1 MTIAPDSNRDA
12 PIGILGGTF
21 DPIHFG
27 HLRLAEESCETL
39 GLARVLLIPSGQP
52 PHRAAPAT
60 PAKERLAMARLAAED
75 NAAMEVDAIEV
86 NAATPSYTVHTL
98 ERLRERYGAARPL
111 VLLLGADAFAGLTT
125 WHRWQNLFDLAHLAI
140 ANRPGHPSHA
150 RHLPELLS
158 DALAAHCNGRFAD
171 RPEALCAA
179 PSGLVL
185 PFEMTPLAISA
196 SLIRS
201 RLSAGRTVRYLIP
214 DSVLDYIQSHHLY
227 T

>member
-1 MTIAPDSNRDA
+1 MTIAPDSSRDA
-12 PIGILGGTF
+12 PVGILGGTF

-27 HLRLAEESCETL
+27 HLRLAEESCEAL

-60 PAKERLAMARLAAED
+60 PAQERLAMARLAAEG
-75 NAAMEVDAIEV
+75 NAAMEVDALEV
-86 NAATPSYTVHTL
+86 NAAAPSYTVHTL
-98 ERLRERYGAARPL
+98 ERLRQRYGPARPL

-125 WHRWQNLFDLAHLAI
+125 WHRWQDLFGLAHLAI
-140 ANRPGHPSHA
+140 ASRPGHPPHA

-158 DALAAHCNGRFAD
+158 EALASQCAGRFAD

-201 RLSAGRTVRYLIP
+201 RLSAGRSVRYLIP
-214 DSVLDYIQSHHLY
+214 DSVLDYIHSHHLY

>member
-1 MTIAPDSNRDA
+1 MTTTPASGPAA

-39 GLARVLLIPSGQP
+39 DLSRVLLIPSGQP
-52 PHRAAPAT
+52 PHRTAPAT
-60 PAKERLAMARLAAED
+60 PARERLAMARLAAEG
-75 NAAMEVDAIEV
+75 NPAIEV
-86 NAATPSYTVHTL
+86 EAIEVETAAPSYTVHTL
-98 ERLRERYGAARPL
+98 ERLRERFGPTRPL

-125 WHRWQNLFDLAHLAI
+125 WHRWRELFDLAHLAI
-140 ANRPGHPSHA
+140 ANRPGHPPHA
-150 RHLPELLS
+150 RYLPAQLS
-158 DALAAHCNGRFAD
+158 DALDVQCNGRFAD
-171 RPEALCAA
+171 QPEDLCTAA
-179 PSGLVL
+179 AGRVL

-201 RLSAGRTVRYLIP
+201 RLAAGRSVRYLIP
-214 DSVLDYIQSHHLY
+214 DSVLDYIHSHHLY